1 MFGASSELASVPVM
15 EFGLYRL
22 FDAVGSRMRCAAVI
36 VAGAELFISESVEQ
50 PRGELLRVSL
60 LLSVVPAAGQ
70 PSHGPVERPRRVR
83 RIATGPHGPQQ
94 PRQVVPQ
101 LAVRGGPR
109 RNRSTVLGRDGREVI
124 FTEFTDASM
133 PSQTIL
139 ARVSTSFRR
148 IVPTITTDKL

>member
-1 MFGASSELASVPVM
+1 MFGASSELASVM

-22 FDAVGSRMRCAAVI
+22 FDAVDSRMRCAAVV
-36 VAGAELFISESVEQ
+36 VAEPFISESVEQ

-60 LLSVVPAAGQ
+60 LLAVVPAAGQ
-70 PSHGPVERPRRVR
+70 PSHGPMERPRRVR

-101 LAVRGGPR
+101 LAVRGRPR
-109 RNRSTVLGRDGREVI
+109 RNRSTVLGRGRREVI
-124 FTEFTDASM
+124 FSEFTDASM

-139 ARVSTSFRR
+139 ARVSTGFRR
-148 IVPTITTDKL
+148 IMPTVTTDKL